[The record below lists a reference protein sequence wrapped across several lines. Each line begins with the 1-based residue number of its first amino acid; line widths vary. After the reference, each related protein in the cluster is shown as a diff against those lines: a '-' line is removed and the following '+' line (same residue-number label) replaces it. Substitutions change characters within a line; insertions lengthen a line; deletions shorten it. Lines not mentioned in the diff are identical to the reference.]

1 VRQDYDKY
9 YKTVITTPDQVE
21 GDVKDKV
28 YQIAGISLTKKAI
41 LFQIRRVICRSC
53 HSGLRAGIAFE
64 SLKAIPDVSGIT
76 V

>member
-41 LFQIRRVICRSC
+41 LSTNRFVIFS
-53 HSGLRAGIAFE
+53 SFILKPSVIPVEEPE
-64 SLKAIPDVSGIT
+64 SP
-76 V
+76 

>member
-1 VRQDYDKY
+1 VRQDHDKY

-41 LFQIRRVICRSC
+41 PAQRLFKTIIGKQR
-53 HSGLRAGIAFE
+53 
-64 SLKAIPDVSGIT
+64 
-76 V
+76 